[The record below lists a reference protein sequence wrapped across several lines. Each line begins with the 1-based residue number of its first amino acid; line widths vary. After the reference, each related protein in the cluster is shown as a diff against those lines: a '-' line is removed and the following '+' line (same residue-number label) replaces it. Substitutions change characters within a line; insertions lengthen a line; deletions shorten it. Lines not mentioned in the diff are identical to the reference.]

1 MTAVRYVSFR
11 RLRRQVEQLE
21 QESVLHNE
29 RARIARDI
37 HDDLGAS
44 LTQISL
50 VSELARGE
58 LGRPAEAERHM
69 AHVAGQARQVIKT
82 LDEIVWAVNPRN
94 DTLTHTLDY
103 IIEFAVGFLSA
114 TDIRC
119 RVDFP
124 EKPPERA
131 LAGEDRHNLYLVVK
145 ESLNNVVKHA
155 HASEVWLRAQVHPDH
170 LSLSIEDNG
179 RGLEPS
185 AREAWA
191 DGLRNMRQR
200 LGAAGGS
207 VEVHNAP
214 QKGTVVRIRFPW
226 PRQ

>member
-1 MTAVRYVSFR
+1 
-11 RLRRQVEQLE
+11 
-21 QESVLHNE
+21 
-29 RARIARDI
+29 
-37 HDDLGAS
+37 
-44 LTQISL
+44 
-50 VSELARGE
+50 
-58 LGRPAEAERHM
+58 
-69 AHVAGQARQVIKT
+69 
-82 LDEIVWAVNPRN
+82 
-94 DTLTHTLDY
+94 
-103 IIEFAVGFLSA
+103 
-114 TDIRC
+114 
-119 RVDFP
+119 VDFP

-170 LSLSIEDNG
+170 LSLAIEDNG

-214 QKGTVVRIRFPW
+214 QKGTVVRIRFPLVEVRKTEPLEKLVW
-226 PRQ
+226 FARKEPDNERQTIQHGG